1 MLPNISAI
9 YLRLYGIY
17 CSKQAFDDNSVV
29 IIAVFFYGTVT
40 LDLDSSQ
47 SRRNFLSC
55 MVVLADIRLEDAKCN
70 KSLKT
75 FKNT

>member
-9 YLRLYGIY
+9 YLRYMVFIVRNN
-17 CSKQAFDDNSVV
+17 SKQAFDDNSVV

-55 MVVLADIRLEDAKCN
+55 MVVLADIRLEDAKCS
-70 KSLKT
+70 KSK
-75 FKNT
+75 KNV